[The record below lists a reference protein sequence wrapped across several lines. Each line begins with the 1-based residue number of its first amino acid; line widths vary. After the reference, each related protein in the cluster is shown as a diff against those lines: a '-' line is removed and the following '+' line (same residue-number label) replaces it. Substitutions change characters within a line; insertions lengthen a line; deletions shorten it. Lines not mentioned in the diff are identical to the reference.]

1 ILLELPFPTIS
12 EMMASVAKTVQQ
24 MSIDGDEPALP
35 YIIKE
40 NPFGAIDTFPPLA
53 EIPVIDISLF
63 SSSPSSS
70 AHSPKEAADELEKL
84 RSALTSWGCFQA
96 IGQGMPIALL
106 DKVRKVTKQF
116 FALPL
121 EEKQKSSRPAGS
133 VEGFGGDSV
142 VSVNQVLDWCDR
154 LSLRVYPEDQR
165 KLYLWPENPKDFRE
179 ILNEYSINIKSVAI
193 ILFTA
198 MAKALNLEENCFS
211 KQFGERAIMQGRFIL
226 YPPCRRPDQVFG
238 LKAHSDRSGVTI
250 LLQDKEVEGLQVL
263 KDGKWLRVPVIPH
276 ALFVNLGDQMQIMTN
291 GIFKSPMHRVV
302 TNAEREKISVAMFNE
317 PEPEKEIE
325 PADGLVDETR
335 PRLYRKVKNYAAF
348 NYECFQKGIVALDS
362 VKCFQDEERIRTFLG
377 ILSALLID
385 GIHFRNFFVSC
396 HKQDTEK
403 MAQSLFHSEM
413 ASLAKTAH
421 ELSIDGDEPPP
432 RYIVKDSPFGSI
444 DASLPSAPVPVIDIS
459 LLSSASLVSSNE
471 ELETLISALSSWGCF
486 QAIGHGISD
495 SHLDKVREVAKQFY
509 ERPVEEKK
517 KYSRAATQA
526 EGYGSD
532 LEVSDKQILDWSD
545 RLVLK
550 VLPEDNRRLDLWPEN
565 PDNFREILTE
575 YTMKVESIIDLL
587 LKSIA
592 KSLNLEENTFLSQ
605 FGDRKVLTAR
615 VNFYPCCPMPDQ
627 VLGLKP
633 HSDKSG
639 ITVLLQDR
647 EVEGLHVLKD
657 DQWFKV
663 PIIPYALVVNVGDQ
677 MEIMSNGTI
686 KSPMHRA
693 VTNPNR
699 LRISVAFYNEPE
711 PEKEIGPADGLIDEQ
726 RPRLYRNVKDYAAIN
741 FECFQKGE
749 IAIETVKIMSQ

>member
-1 ILLELPFPTIS
+1 
-12 EMMASVAKTVQQ
+12 MMASVAKTVQQ
-24 MSIDGDEPALP
+24 LSIDGDEPPLP

-40 NPFGAIDTFPPLA
+40 NTFGAIDTFPPLA

-63 SSSPSSS
+63 SLLPPSSS
-70 AHSPKEAADELEKL
+70 AHSPKEAEDELEKL

-96 IGQGMPIALL
+96 IGHGMPIAFL
-106 DKVRKVTKQF
+106 DKVREVTKQF

-142 VSVNQVLDWCDR
+142 VSEKQVLDWCDR

-198 MAKALNLEENCFS
+198 MAKSLNLEENCFS
-211 KQFGERAIMQGRFIL
+211 KEFGERAIMQGRFIL

-276 ALFVNLGDQMQIMTN
+276 ALFVNLGDQMQVAMLE
-291 GIFKSPMHRVV
+291 
-302 TNAEREKISVAMFNE
+302 NAEN
-317 PEPEKEIE
+317 
-325 PADGLVDETR
+325 
-335 PRLYRKVKNYAAF
+335 
-348 NYECFQKGIVALDS
+348 
-362 VKCFQDEERIRTFLG
+362 
-377 ILSALLID
+377 
-385 GIHFRNFFVSC
+385 
-396 HKQDTEK
+396 
-403 MAQSLFHSEM
+403 MAQSLLHTEM

-444 DASLPSAPVPVIDIS
+444 DSSLPSAPVPVIDIG
-459 LLSSASLVSSNE
+459 LLSSASSNE
-471 ELETLISALSSWGCF
+471 ELEKLKSALSSWGCF

-495 SHLDKVREVAKQFY
+495 SHLDKVREVAKQFF
-509 ERPVEEKK
+509 ERPIEEKK
-517 KYSRAATQA
+517 KYSRAATQG
-526 EGYGSD
+526 EGYGGD
-532 LEVSDKQILDWSD
+532 LIVSDKQILDWSD
-545 RLVLK
+545 RLALK
-550 VLPEDNRRLDLWPEN
+550 VLPEDERRLDLWPEN

-575 YTMKVESIIDLL
+575 YAVKIKSIIDLL
-587 LKSIA
+587 FKSIA
-592 KSLNLEENTFLSQ
+592 KSLNLEDNTFLSQ
-605 FGDRKVLTAR
+605 FGDRQVLIAR
-615 VNFYPCCPMPDQ
+615 VNFYPRCPRPDQ

-639 ITVLLQDR
+639 ITVLLQDK

-657 DQWFKV
+657 HQWFKV
-663 PIIPYALVVNVGDQ
+663 SIIPHALVVNVGDQ
-677 MEIMSNGTI
+677 MEIMSNGII
-686 KSPMHRA
+686 KSPVHRA
-693 VTNPNR
+693 VTNPNW
-699 LRISVAFYNEPE
+699 LRISVAVSNEPE

-726 RPRLYRNVKDYAAIN
+726 RPRLYRSVKDYAAIN
-741 FECFQKGE
+741 FECFQNGE
-749 IAIETVKIMSQ
+749 IAIETVKIASQ